1 MDSKLSGIY
10 PQDTLKEGHLL
21 FRGFDDSY
29 VSPHSRHTEISKEEV
44 LNKTNLEIL
53 SEGPQVGV
61 SILASRDLREI
72 YSFGHLEYDVIPW
85 QKSILGIVTQV

>member
-44 LNKTNLEIL
+44 LNKTNLEIY
-53 SEGPQVGV
+53 QRV
-61 SILASRDLREI
+61 LRLEFRFWLVVI
-72 YSFGHLEYDVIPW
+72 YEKFIVLGIWNMIVIPW
-85 QKSILGIVTQV
+85 QMNIPRS

>member
-44 LNKTNLEIL
+44 LKQNQSRDFIRRT
-53 SEGPQVGV
+53 SGWGFD
-61 SILASRDLREI
+61 LASRDLR
-72 YSFGHLEYDVIPW
+72 
-85 QKSILGIVTQV
+85 

>member
-10 PQDTLKEGHLL
+10 PQDNLKEGHLL

-29 VSPHSRHTEISKEEV
+29 VSPHSRHTEISKDEI

-53 SEGPQVGV
+53 SEGPQVGI
-61 SILASRDLREI
+61 SI
-72 YSFGHLEYDVIPW
+72 FG
-85 QKSILGIVTQV
+85 QS

>member
-10 PQDTLKEGHLL
+10 PQDALKEGHLL

-61 SILASRDLREI
+61 SILASR
-72 YSFGHLEYDVIPW
+72 
-85 QKSILGIVTQV
+85 